1 MRQTL
6 PTSRSCPRPKADDLT
21 PRTTGPLDDHAT
33 EIEPGNALT
42 DYCSMKP
49 APASALALALSI
61 GAVASPAACAQSS
74 VAEGQKL
81 AFDRGKGNCL
91 TCHDIKGGDLPG
103 TIGPALKDIKS
114 KYPDRNDLVAIVNDE
129 TKRNPQTVMPPFG
142 RNRILTEQEINAVVD
157 FLQTL

>member
-1 MRQTL
+1 MIS
-6 PTSRSCPRPKADDLT
+6 PAKF
-21 PRTTGPLDDHAT
+21 
-33 EIEPGNALT
+33 AL
-42 DYCSMKP
+42 
-49 APASALALALSI
+49 AVVALALS
-61 GAVASPAACAQSS
+61 AASAQAQSGA
-74 VAEGQKL
+74 AEGQKI

-103 TIGPALKDIKS
+103 TIGPQLRDLKAR
-114 KYPDRNDLVAIVNDE
+114 YDRNELIAIVTDE